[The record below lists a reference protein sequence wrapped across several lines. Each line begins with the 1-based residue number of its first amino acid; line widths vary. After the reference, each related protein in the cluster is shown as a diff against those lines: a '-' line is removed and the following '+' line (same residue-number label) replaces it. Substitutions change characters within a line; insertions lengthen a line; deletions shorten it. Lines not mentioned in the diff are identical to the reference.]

1 MEGHQARLFV
11 RGSSKNGYRSYGIPL
26 TKNDLGLLGLVDAKG
41 QEVELKPLSNG
52 RRGLAV
58 TIGERP
64 DPEKLIDKFMRNL
77 DRDISFWLRCD
88 SGDFSDPMWYNALST
103 MLKLLVLTSSYQ
115 LVTGPSKE
123 NDLMAADAKI
133 ELVLISSQQ
142 TELQTERTVLKTF
155 QWLMKLKP
163 SVILGL
169 INRAVM
175 IKQPDNRYL
184 ILRALYQE
192 MINQYFTF
200 SAMVSDKATQKT
212 LLELLLT
219 VKNQPTKLV
228 DVVNRIS
235 MTGSKGEQL

>member
-64 DPEKLIDKFMRNL
+64 DPDKLIDQFMRNL
-77 DRDISFWLRCD
+77 DREISFWLRCD
-88 SGDFSDPMWYNALST
+88 AGDFSDPMWYNALST

-115 LVTGPSKE
+115 LVIGPSKE
-123 NDLMAADAKI
+123 NDLMAVDAKM
-133 ELVLISSQQ
+133 ELVLISSHQR
-142 TELQTERTVLKTF
+142 ELQTERTVLKIL

-163 SVILGL
+163 SMILGL

-200 SAMVSDKATQKT
+200 SAMVSDKSAQKT
-212 LLELLLT
+212 LLDLFSI
-219 VKNQPTKLV
+219 VKNNPNKLV
-228 DVVNRIS
+228 SAIDKLSSPGIRR
-235 MTGSKGEQL
+235 

>member
-1 MEGHQARLFV
+1 MYVEGHQARLFV

-41 QEVELKPLSNG
+41 QKVELKPLSNG

-88 SGDFSDPMWYNALST
+88 AGDFSDPVWYNTLST
-103 MLKLLVLTSSYQ
+103 MLKLLILTSSYQ

-123 NDLMAADAKI
+123 NDLMAADAKM

-142 TELQTERTVLKTF
+142 TELQTERTVLKTLE
-155 QWLMKLKP
+155 WLINLNP
-163 SVILGL
+163 SMILGL
-169 INRAVM
+169 INQAVM
-175 IKQPDNRYL
+175 VKQPDNRYL

-212 LLELLLT
+212 LLELLLI
-219 VKNQPTKLV
+219 VKNQPSKLV

-235 MTGSKGEQL
+235 TTGSKGE

>member
-64 DPEKLIDKFMRNL
+64 DPEKLMDQFMRNL
-77 DRDISFWLRCD
+77 DREISFWLRCD
-88 SGDFSDPMWYNALST
+88 AGDFSDPMWYNALST

-123 NDLMAADAKI
+123 NDLMAVDAKL

-142 TELQTERTVLKTF
+142 TELQTDRTVLKTL
-155 QWLMKLKP
+155 QWLMNLKP
-163 SVILGL
+163 SMISGF

-175 IKQPDNRYL
+175 IKQPDNCYL

-200 SAMVSDKATQKT
+200 SAMVSDKVTQKT

-219 VKNQPTKLV
+219 VKNQPSKLV

-235 MTGSKGEQL
+235 MTGSKGE

>member
-41 QEVELKPLSNG
+41 QKVELKPLSNG

-88 SGDFSDPMWYNALST
+88 AGDFSDPVWYNTLST
-103 MLKLLVLTSSYQ
+103 MLKLLILTSSYQ

-123 NDLMAADAKI
+123 NDLMAADAKM

-142 TELQTERTVLKTF
+142 TELQTERTVLKTLE
-155 QWLMKLKP
+155 WLINLNP
-163 SVILGL
+163 SMILGL
-169 INRAVM
+169 INQAVM
-175 IKQPDNRYL
+175 VKQPDNRYL

-212 LLELLLT
+212 LLELLLI
-219 VKNQPTKLV
+219 VKNQPSKLV

-235 MTGSKGEQL
+235 TTGSKGE

>member
-88 SGDFSDPMWYNALST
+88 AGDFSDPVWYNALST

-123 NDLMAADAKI
+123 NDLMAADAKM

-142 TELQTERTVLKTF
+142 TELQTERTVLTTF
-155 QWLMKLKP
+155 QWLINLKP

-169 INRAVM
+169 INQAVM
-175 IKQPDNRYL
+175 IKQPDNCYL

-200 SAMVSDKATQKT
+200 SAMFSDKATQKT
-212 LLELLLT
+212 LLDLFLI
-219 VKNQPTKLV
+219 VKNQPSKLV

-235 MTGSKGEQL
+235 MTGSKGE

>member
-64 DPEKLIDKFMRNL
+64 DPEKLIDNFMRNL

-88 SGDFSDPMWYNALST
+88 AGDFSDPVWYNALST
-103 MLKLLVLTSSYQ
+103 MLKLLILTSSYQ

-123 NDLMAADAKI
+123 NDLMAADAKM

-142 TELQTERTVLKTF
+142 TELQTERTVLKTL

-163 SVILGL
+163 SIILEL
-169 INRAVM
+169 INHAVM
-175 IKQPDNRYL
+175 IKQPDNCYL

-200 SAMVSDKATQKT
+200 SAMGSDKATQKT
-212 LLELLLT
+212 LLDLFLI
-219 VKNQPTKLV
+219 VKDNPSKLV
-228 DVVNRIS
+228 SAINKLS
-235 MTGSKGEQL
+235 L